1 MKIARQREV
10 TQNNVYQMIK
20 KCIFSACI
28 SWMQYSMHNT
38 SISDSATLP
47 IEHQAEEVEFRFP
60 NTFDVSLPHL
70 EAILS
75 WRDCSFEAN

>member
-1 MKIARQREV
+1 
-10 TQNNVYQMIK
+10 
-20 KCIFSACI
+20 
-28 SWMQYSMHNT
+28 MQYSMHNT

-47 IEHQAEEVEFRFP
+47 TEHQAEEVEFRFP